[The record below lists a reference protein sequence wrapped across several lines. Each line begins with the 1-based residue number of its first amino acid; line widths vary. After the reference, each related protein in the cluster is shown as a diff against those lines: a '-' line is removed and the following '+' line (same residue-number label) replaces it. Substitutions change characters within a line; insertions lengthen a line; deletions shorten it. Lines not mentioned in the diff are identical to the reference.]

1 MTRDEW
7 SALSDPQK
15 LDYLF
20 NWNERLEEAVKRLD
34 VSIQLLEARFKIA
47 AETTGNGTVS

>member
-20 NWNERLEEAVKRLD
+20 NWNERLEEAIKRLD
-34 VSIQLLEARFKIA
+34 VGVQMLDARFKIA
-47 AETTGNGTVS
+47 SEMTENGTAS